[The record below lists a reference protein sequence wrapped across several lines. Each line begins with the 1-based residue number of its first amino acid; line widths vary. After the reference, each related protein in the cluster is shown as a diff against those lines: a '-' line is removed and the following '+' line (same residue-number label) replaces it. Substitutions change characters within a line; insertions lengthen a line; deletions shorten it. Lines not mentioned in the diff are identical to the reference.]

1 MKRWL
6 LAVLAGVLV
15 LGVAT
20 GGWVAYQHSYDL
32 REERVEIGDLR
43 GVLALPETGG
53 RHGLVVFVH
62 GDGPVDATHETFYRP
77 IWEAF
82 ARAGYASLSWDKPG
96 VNGAPGNW
104 LHQSMADRVRETL
117 DAVAW
122 AKGRPEIDPDRIGL
136 WGASQA
142 GWVLPAASR
151 HPDVKFMIAVGTA
164 VNWHEQGRFNLLAE
178 LRERGAPAEEVA
190 AALARRE
197 ATLDHLRR
205 GSSFEEYR
213 AAVGESDL
221 TADRWR
227 FILANHESDAAADL
241 ARVEVPTLLVLGGR
255 DVHVDVAD
263 TEAGYRRLVRRLEV
277 RSYPD
282 ATHAITPADRGE
294 LATTAVAIAAPRSV
308 FAEGYLDDMRRFL
321 EGLR

>member
-1 MKRWL
+1 MRRWL
-6 LAVLAGVLV
+6 LGALVGSLVSTVGGAGWL
-15 LGVAT
+15 
-20 GGWVAYQHSYDL
+20 AYQHSYDL

-104 LHQSMADRVRETL
+104 LHQTMADRVRETL

-122 AKGRPEIDPDRIGL
+122 AKGRPEIDPERIGL

-142 GWVLPAASR
+142 GWVLPAAAR
-151 HPDVKFMIAVGTA
+151 HPDVGFLIAVGPA
-164 VNWHEQGRFNLLAE
+164 VNWHQQGRFNLLAE
-178 LRERGAPAEEVA
+178 LRERGAPPEEVT

-205 GSSFEEYR
+205 GSTFEEHR
-213 AAVGESDL
+213 AAVGDADL
-221 TADRWR
+221 TPDRWR
-227 FILANHESDAAADL
+227 FIRANHESDATADL

-277 RSYPD
+277 RTYPD
-282 ATHAITPADRGE
+282 GTHGITRADRGE
-294 LATTAVAIAAPRSV
+294 FATAAVALAAPRAL
-308 FAEGYLDDMRRFL
+308 FADGYLDDLRRFVA
-321 EGLR
+321 GLR